1 MLMKI
6 ITHHPDYYDHCAQ
19 NFGIDPLIRYE
30 RNSEFLDPPEK
41 VLTHSRPGKVD
52 LKTAR
57 FFICGTVYDIL
68 FDPVLKRLLY
78 GNQISKLSEE
88 QIKTEKQRGNVRYP
102 STVRHP
108 KVAEVNLWGVYK
120 DKKWYVLTEPM
131 NIDEFKTVFE
141 PFTNGTSNRYKDQ
154 NLILN
159 CPVVVTINDRCFK
172 NPILANWGF
181 GNIIP
186 ADVLFTKISN
196 WFLERT
202 NKDIPD
208 NQTDMEKLTSHGF
221 DRKTSFRH

>member
-1 MLMKI
+1 MKI
-6 ITHHPDYYDHCAQ
+6 IAKHPDYYDYYSHV
-19 NFGIDPLIRYE
+19 FGIDPLIRYE
-30 RNSEFLDPPEK
+30 RNSEFTDPPEK
-41 VLTHSRPGKVD
+41 VFAYSGKFN
-52 LKTAR
+52 LKIAR

-68 FDPVLKRLLY
+68 FDAASEKLLY
-78 GNQISKLSEE
+78 GNQLAQLSEE
-88 QIKTEKQRGNVRYP
+88 QMKITMYP
-102 STVRHP
+102 KVKPGYLDAVRHP
-108 KVAEVNLWGVYK
+108 KVAEVNLWGDYK

-141 PFTNGTSNRYKDQ
+141 PYFTNGTSNRYKDQ

-159 CPVVVTINDRCFK
+159 CPVVVTLNDRCFK

-202 NKDIPD
+202 NKDIPN